1 MKFKPVFTTFLI
13 LGLIISCSPDRK
25 IEKALEVITEDSIAQ
40 HVRVLADDSFMGRAP
55 ATEGEQM
62 TVDYIINQFEQ
73 LGLEP
78 GMPDGNWIQMVP
90 VIGQTTSR
98 NTSLRISSGRSQL
111 FQVPYF
117 TDLMVSPA
125 LDQEKVRVRDAELVF
140 VGYGIDAPEENWNDY
155 KDVDVSGKIIVVK
168 NSNPINGVDGF
179 KGNSRL
185 YYGRWSY
192 KYEIAQEK
200 GAIGI
205 LIIHTTPT
213 AGYPWS
219 VVANSFGRE
228 RFTLKPDGENRAV
241 TEFNGWLSARASVQ
255 LFEAAGLNLE
265 ELMEAA
271 DSPDFQ
277 PVSLGNLRAS
287 IDLEASYK
295 ELELMN
301 VVGLLRGEHDTN
313 TKKEIYNQEYVVFS
327 AHHDHLGIGT
337 PVDGDSIYNGA
348 MDNASGVSGMIN
360 LANAFKLVQSD
371 LKRNLLFVAVG
382 GEESGLLGSQFF
394 ALNPPVP
401 AGRMS
406 ANINTDMLNVY
417 GKTRDVVSIGLGR
430 TNIDS
435 ILEEEAARY
444 GRYVVPDQQPDQG
457 FFYRSDHF
465 SFARVGVP
473 ALYLN
478 RGVDFIDKPE
488 DHIDFVAEHLRERY
502 HAVHDRF
509 DDTWDLS
516 GTVEDLKLYFRVAYR
531 IANADQIMEW
541 TPGNEFEAARIRSL
555 QELNQ

>member
-1 MKFKPVFTTFLI
+1 MSLKPVYLFTLLIVFTT
-13 LGLIISCSPDRK
+13 SCTSGDK
-25 IEKALEVITEDSIAQ
+25 IETALEVITEESIAE
-40 HVRVLADDSFMGRAP
+40 HVIVLADDSFMGRAP
-55 ATEGEQM
+55 ATEGERM
-62 TVDYIINQFEQ
+62 TVDYIISQYEKI
-73 LGLEP
+73 GLNP
-78 GMPDGNWIQMVP
+78 GMPDGSWIQMVP

-98 NTSLRISSGRSQL
+98 NTSLRISDGRNRL
-111 FQVPYF
+111 FDVPYF
-117 TDLMVSPA
+117 NDLMVSPA
-125 LDQEKVRVRDAELVF
+125 LDQEKVSVRNAELVF

-155 KDVDVSGKIIVVK
+155 KDVNVRGKIIVVK
-168 NSNPINGVDGF
+168 NSNPMNGVDGF
-179 KGNSRL
+179 RGDSRL

-200 GAIGI
+200 GAIGV

-228 RFTLKPDGENRAV
+228 RFTLKPDNENRAI

-287 IDLEASYK
+287 IDLEASYQ
-295 ELELMN
+295 ELEIMN
-301 VVGLLRGEHDTN
+301 VVGLLNGEHPQNKRKD
-313 TKKEIYNQEYVVFS
+313 IYDQEYVVFS
-327 AHHDHLGIGT
+327 AHHDHLGVGT
-337 PVDGDSIYNGA
+337 PVEGDSIYNGA

-360 LANAFKLVQSD
+360 LAHAFTKVQRD

-382 GEESGLLGSQFF
+382 AEESGLLGSQYF

-417 GKTRDVVSIGLGR
+417 GVTRDVVSIGLGR
-430 TNIDS
+430 TSIDP
-435 ILEEEAARY
+435 ILEEEASRY

-488 DHIDFVAEHLRERY
+488 NHIDFVSEHLRERY
-502 HAVHDRF
+502 HTVHDRF

-531 IANADQIMEW
+531 IANDDNIMSW
-541 TPGNEFEAARIRSL
+541 TPGNEFEAARLRSL
-555 QELNQ
+555 EALN

>member
-1 MKFKPVFTTFLI
+1 MNLKPHYLFSLLLVFV
-13 LGLIISCSPDRK
+13 ISCNSDKK
-25 IEKALEVITEDSIAQ
+25 IESALEVITEESIAE

-55 ATEGEQM
+55 ATEGERM
-62 TVDYIINQFEQ
+62 TVEYIISQYEKI
-73 LGLEP
+73 GLEP
-78 GMPDGNWIQMVP
+78 GMPDGSWVQMVP
-90 VIGQTTSR
+90 VIGQSTSR
-98 NTSLRISSGRSQL
+98 NTSLRISNGRNSL
-111 FQVPYF
+111 FEVPYF

-125 LDQEKVRVRDAELVF
+125 LDQEKVSVRNAELVF

-155 KDVDVSGKIIVVK
+155 KDVDVTGKIIVVK

-179 KGNSRL
+179 KGDSRL

-200 GAIGI
+200 GAIGV

-228 RFTLKPDGENRAV
+228 RFTLKPDGENRAL

-271 DSPDFQ
+271 DNPDFQ

-301 VVGLLRGEHDTN
+301 VVGLLKGEHPHNKRKD
-313 TKKEIYNQEYVVFS
+313 IFDQEYVVFS

-360 LANAFKLVQSD
+360 LATAFKKVQND

-382 GEESGLLGSQFF
+382 GEESGLLGSQYF

-401 AGRMS
+401 AARMS

-430 TNIDS
+430 TSIDS
-435 ILEEEAARY
+435 ILEEEAARF

-478 RGVDFIDKPE
+478 RGVDFIDKPD
-488 DHIDFVAEHLRERY
+488 DHIDFVTEHLRERY

-531 IANADQIMEW
+531 IANDANIMSW
-541 TPGNEFEAARIRSL
+541 TPGNEFEAARLRSL
-555 QELNQ
+555 EELNQ

>member
-1 MKFKPVFTTFLI
+1 MNLKPVYLFALI
-13 LGLIISCSPDRK
+13 LVFTIACTSEDK
-25 IEKALEVITEDSIAQ
+25 IKTALEVITEESIAE

-55 ATEGEQM
+55 ATEGERM
-62 TVDYIINQFEQ
+62 TVEYIISQYEKI
-73 LGLEP
+73 GLEP
-78 GMPDGNWIQMVP
+78 GMPDGSWIQMVP

-98 NTSLRISSGRSQL
+98 NTSLRISNGRNQL
-111 FQVPYF
+111 FEIPYF

-125 LDQEKVRVRDAELVF
+125 LDQEKVNLRNAEFVF

-168 NSNPINGVDGF
+168 NSNPMNGVDGF
-179 KGNSRL
+179 RGNSRL

-228 RFTLKPDGENRAV
+228 RFTLKPDGENRAQ

-295 ELELMN
+295 ELEVMN
-301 VVGLLRGEHDTN
+301 VVGLLKGEHPQNARKD
-313 TKKEIYNQEYVVFS
+313 IFDQEYVVFS

-337 PVDGDSIYNGA
+337 PVDGDSVYNGA

-360 LANAFKLVQSD
+360 LAHAFTKVQRD

-382 GEESGLLGSQFF
+382 AEESGLLGSQYF

-417 GKTRDVVSIGLGR
+417 GVTRDVVSIGLGR
-430 TNIDS
+430 TSIDS

-444 GRYVVPDQQPDQG
+444 GRHVVPDQQPDQG

-478 RGVDFIDKPE
+478 RGVDFIDKP
-488 DHIDFVAEHLRERY
+488 DNHIDFVAEHLRERY
-502 HAVHDRF
+502 HAVQDRF
-509 DDTWDLS
+509 DDTWDLA

-531 IANADQIMEW
+531 IANDDKIMSW
-541 TPGNEFEAARIRSL
+541 TPGNEFEAARLRSL
-555 QELNQ
+555 EELN